1 MRETLLSVFSFQLS
15 SNKLIWFREEA
26 MEAAQRLALV
36 RGHRTSVWSL
46 PYVVALQKPTPSPIA
61 SRTLAC
67 MTTRIHLVEDNPV
80 ARSALTDALH
90 ATELSEVVSAS
101 GTEKEATAW
110 LGSNPDAWDLAV
122 IDLMLPQ
129 GSGFSA
135 LQKIRKARGQ
145 RVVVV
150 TNLVTP
156 EVRERCL
163 AWGADAVFDKVQD
176 LDALLTY
183 CGEPR

>member
-1 MRETLLSVFSFQLS
+1 MDDGRV
-15 SNKLIWFREEA
+15 
-26 MEAAQRLALV
+26 AARV
-36 RGHRTSVWSL
+36 RGHRTWLWSL
-46 PYVVALQKPTPSPIA
+46 PYVFALPSPTRPRIRL
-61 SRTLAC
+61 RTLFF
-67 MTTRIHLVEDNPV
+67 MTTRIYLVEDNLA
-80 ARSALTDALH
+80 ARGALTDALH
-90 ATELSEVVSAS
+90 GTGQSHVVGAS
-101 GTEKEATAW
+101 GTEKDATAW
-110 LGSNPDAWDLAV
+110 LASKPDGWDLAV

-145 RVVVV
+145 RIVVV

-176 LDALLTY
+176 LEALLAY
-183 CGEPR
+183 CAAPH

>member
-1 MRETLLSVFSFQLS
+1 
-15 SNKLIWFREEA
+15 
-26 MEAAQRLALV
+26 
-36 RGHRTSVWSL
+36 
-46 PYVVALQKPTPSPIA
+46 
-61 SRTLAC
+61 
-67 MTTRIHLVEDNPV
+67 MTTRIHLVEDNLV
-80 ARSALTDALH
+80 ARNALTDALH
-90 ATELSEVVSAS
+90 ATGHSKVVSAS

-110 LGSNPDAWDLAV
+110 LASYPDEWDLAV

-135 LQKIRKARGQ
+135 LQKINKARSQ
-145 RVVVV
+145 CVVVV

-183 CGEPR
+183 CAGPR